1 MKFTIRPLSLSLL
14 LACAAMGTQA
24 LAEQQRL
31 ALVIGNAAYAEKA
44 LKNPLNDARA
54 MKKALEEAGFTVTL
68 LENADRQGME
78 SAINTFGAR
87 LNADDVGLF
96 YFSGHGMQQ
105 DGDNYLLP
113 LDISAQEL
121 QAKQLPYKAVN
132 AGYVLNAMR
141 RDGKDDT
148 GLNIFILDACRDAP
162 SAGSKSMSRGL
173 APMNARAPGSS
184 VGTLIAYAAAPGETA
199 QDGSGNNSPYTAS
212 LIKQMKQPL
221 PIEYVLKKV
230 LGDVKKETGK
240 QQEPWYSSSIEG
252 DFYFTQPPA
261 EERAMQIPLSGTSI
275 LAETAGKDRQ
285 ENIPTTIQEAVEA
298 YHQGDYAKVR
308 QLVEPLANKGDAV
321 AQNLLG
327 VLYHNGQGVQ
337 QDYTKARE
345 YYEKAAAQ
353 GNADAQNNLA
363 ILYYNGL
370 GMEKDYDKAHEWW
383 EKAAAQNNMGAQF
396 QLGNLYYHGIIVEKN
411 HNKAREWWERAAA
424 QGDFEAQNALGFLYS
439 KGQGIKQDYVKAR
452 EWYEK
457 AAAQGYATAQNNLG
471 SLYMNGNGVEQD
483 YGKAREYFERA
494 AAQGYEDAYTPLGWL
509 YERGLGGV
517 QQDYAKAHEWY
528 EKAAAQGNDAAQNN
542 LGVLYY
548 KGLGVAKNPAKA
560 REWAEKAVKQGN
572 NDAKELLKALDSGKE
587 GAADSTTENDS
598 EIMAALQLGGQAD
611 NKKNYTA
618 AEKGNAEAQYWL
630 AILYE
635 HGRGTKQNYAKARQ
649 WYEKAA
655 KQGDINA
662 QVSLGQMYKDGKGG
676 KQDYSKARQWWEK
689 AAQKGSA
696 YAQKRLGD
704 LYSDGHGVKQD
715 YDKARQWWEKAA
727 AQNNGEALSH
737 LGWFYENGKGGEPD
751 YAKARQYYQKA
762 AAIGI
767 DYAKEGLQ
775 RLEDK

>member
-68 LENADRQGME
+68 LENADRQSME

-87 LNADDVGLF
+87 LDADDVGLF

-184 VGTLIAYAAAPGETA
+184 VGTLIAYATAPGETA
-199 QDGSGNNSPYTAS
+199 QDGNGRNSPYTAS

-285 ENIPTTIQEAVEA
+285 ENIPTTIQEAAEA

-308 QLVEPLANKGDAV
+308 QLTESLANKGDAV

-363 ILYYNGL
+363 KLYYNGL

-383 EKAAAQNNMGAQF
+383 EKAAAQNNMDAQVR
-396 QLGNLYYHGIIVEKN
+396 LGNLYYHGIAVEQN
-411 HNKAREWWERAAA
+411 YNKAHEWWEKATVQGEPNA
-424 QGDFEAQNALGFLYS
+424 QYNLGVLYAN
-439 KGQGIKQDYVKAR
+439 GWGVKQDYAKAR

-457 AAAQGYATAQNNLG
+457 AAVQGNPDAQYNLGVLYANGQGVKQDYAKAKEWYEKAAVQGNATAQNNLG
-471 SLYMNGNGVEQD
+471 NLYVNGQ
-483 YGKAREYFERA
+483 
-494 AAQGYEDAYTPLGWL
+494 
-509 YERGLGGV
+509 
-517 QQDYAKAHEWY
+517 
-528 EKAAAQGNDAAQNN
+528 
-542 LGVLYY
+542 
-548 KGLGVAKNPAKA
+548 
-560 REWAEKAVKQGN
+560 
-572 NDAKELLKALDSGKE
+572 
-587 GAADSTTENDS
+587 
-598 EIMAALQLGGQAD
+598 
-611 NKKNYTA
+611 
-618 AEKGNAEAQYWL
+618 
-630 AILYE
+630 
-635 HGRGTKQNYAKARQ
+635 
-649 WYEKAA
+649 
-655 KQGDINA
+655 
-662 QVSLGQMYKDGKGG
+662 
-676 KQDYSKARQWWEK
+676 
-689 AAQKGSA
+689 
-696 YAQKRLGD
+696 
-704 LYSDGHGVKQD
+704 GVKHD
-715 YDKARQWWEKAA
+715 
-727 AQNNGEALSH
+727 
-737 LGWFYENGKGGEPD
+737 
-751 YAKARQYYQKA
+751 
-762 AAIGI
+762 
-767 DYAKEGLQ
+767 
-775 RLEDK
+775 

>member
-14 LACAAMGTQA
+14 LVCAATGTQA

-87 LNADDVGLF
+87 LNADDIGLF

-261 EERAMQIPLSGTSI
+261 EERAMQVPLSGTSI

-285 ENIPTTIQEAVEA
+285 ENIPTTIQEATEA

-321 AQNLLG
+321 AQTILG
-327 VLYHNGQGVQ
+327 DLYRDGEGVQ
-337 QDYTKARE
+337 RDYTKARE
-345 YYEKAAAQ
+345 YYEKAATQ

-363 ILYYNGL
+363 KLYYSGL

-383 EKAAAQNNMGAQF
+383 EKAAAQNNRHAQT
-396 QLGNLYYHGIIVEKN
+396 QLGNLYFQGIIVEYN

-424 QGDFEAQNALGFLYS
+424 QGEADAQYSLGVLYTN
-439 KGQGIKQDYVKAR
+439 GWGVKQDYAKAKEWYEKAAVQGNTAAQFGLGVLYANGRGVKQDYAKAK

-457 AAAQGYATAQNNLG
+457 AAAQGDADAQYNLG
-471 SLYMNGNGVEQD
+471 NLYADGRGV
-483 YGKAREYFERA
+483 K
-494 AAQGYEDAYTPLGWL
+494 
-509 YERGLGGV
+509 
-517 QQDYAKAHEWY
+517 QDYAKAKEWYEKAAVQGEAKAQVNLGNLYAKGRGVKQDYAKAKKWY
-528 EKAAAQGNDAAQNN
+528 EKAAAQGNAAAQRN
-542 LGVLYY
+542 LGVLYDN
-548 KGLGVAKNPAKA
+548 GMG
-560 REWAEKAVKQGN
+560 VKQ
-572 NDAKELLKALDSGKE
+572 D
-587 GAADSTTENDS
+587 
-598 EIMAALQLGGQAD
+598 
-611 NKKNYTA
+611 
-618 AEKGNAEAQYWL
+618 
-630 AILYE
+630 
-635 HGRGTKQNYAKARQ
+635 YAKAKK

-655 KQGDINA
+655 AQGDE
-662 QVSLGQMYKDGKGG
+662 V
-676 KQDYSKARQWWEK
+676 
-689 AAQKGSA
+689 
-696 YAQKRLGD
+696 
-704 LYSDGHGVKQD
+704 
-715 YDKARQWWEKAA
+715 
-727 AQNNGEALSH
+727 
-737 LGWFYENGKGGEPD
+737 
-751 YAKARQYYQKA
+751 
-762 AAIGI
+762 
-767 DYAKEGLQ
+767 AKEALQ
-775 RLEDK
+775 RLQNE

>member
-14 LACAAMGTQA
+14 LVCAATGTQA

-87 LNADDVGLF
+87 LNADDIGLF

-261 EERAMQIPLSGTSI
+261 EERAMQVPLSGTSI

-285 ENIPTTIQEAVEA
+285 ENIPTTIQEATEA

-321 AQNLLG
+321 AQTILG
-327 VLYHNGQGVQ
+327 DLYRDGEGVQ
-337 QDYTKARE
+337 RDYTKARE
-345 YYEKAAAQ
+345 YYEKAATQ

-363 ILYYNGL
+363 KLYYSGL

-383 EKAAAQNNMGAQF
+383 EKAAAQNNRHAQT
-396 QLGNLYYHGIIVEKN
+396 QLGNLYFQGIIVEYN

-424 QGDFEAQNALGFLYS
+424 QGEADAQYSLGVLYTN
-439 KGQGIKQDYVKAR
+439 GWGVKQDYAKAKEWYEKAAVQGKPGAQYNLGVSYMNGRGVKQDYAKAKEWYEKAAVQGNTAAQFGLGVLYANGR
-452 EWYEK
+452 GVKQDYAKAKEWYEK
-457 AAAQGYATAQNNLG
+457 AAAQGDADAQYNLG
-471 SLYMNGNGVEQD
+471 NLYADGRGV
-483 YGKAREYFERA
+483 K
-494 AAQGYEDAYTPLGWL
+494 
-509 YERGLGGV
+509 
-517 QQDYAKAHEWY
+517 QDYAKAKEWYEKAAVQGEAKAQVNLGNLYAKGRGVKQDYAKAKKWY
-528 EKAAAQGNDAAQNN
+528 EKAAAQGNAAAQRN
-542 LGVLYY
+542 LGVLYDN
-548 KGLGVAKNPAKA
+548 GMG
-560 REWAEKAVKQGN
+560 VKQ
-572 NDAKELLKALDSGKE
+572 D
-587 GAADSTTENDS
+587 
-598 EIMAALQLGGQAD
+598 
-611 NKKNYTA
+611 
-618 AEKGNAEAQYWL
+618 
-630 AILYE
+630 
-635 HGRGTKQNYAKARQ
+635 YAKAKK

-655 KQGDINA
+655 AQGDE
-662 QVSLGQMYKDGKGG
+662 V
-676 KQDYSKARQWWEK
+676 
-689 AAQKGSA
+689 
-696 YAQKRLGD
+696 
-704 LYSDGHGVKQD
+704 
-715 YDKARQWWEKAA
+715 
-727 AQNNGEALSH
+727 
-737 LGWFYENGKGGEPD
+737 
-751 YAKARQYYQKA
+751 
-762 AAIGI
+762 
-767 DYAKEGLQ
+767 AKEALQ
-775 RLEDK
+775 RLQNE